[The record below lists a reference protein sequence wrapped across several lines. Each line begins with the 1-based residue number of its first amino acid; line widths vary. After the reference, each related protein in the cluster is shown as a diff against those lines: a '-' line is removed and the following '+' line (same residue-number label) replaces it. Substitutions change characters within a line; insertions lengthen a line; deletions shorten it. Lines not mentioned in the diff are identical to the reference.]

1 MWRQTADS
9 WYDRDRSALP
19 ALTKQQ
25 EHMTELHTS
34 LTAELAS
41 GQIATPVTMDMTLI
55 GRCYERL
62 GAHAV
67 NIARR
72 VTYLAGRC

>member
-1 MWRQTADS
+1 
-9 WYDRDRSALP
+9 
-19 ALTKQQ
+19 
-25 EHMTELHTS
+25 MTELHTS
-34 LTAELAS
+34 LTAELAL
-41 GQIATPVTMDMTLI
+41 GQIATPVTMDTTLI

-62 GAHAV
+62 GAHAA